1 MTDAADAAPLERFPR
16 LAAFVRGLPDG
27 LDSYPEYG
35 TKSAL
40 MRSLVTEELVR
51 HAASVPDELAELIRN
66 PPPMSAWVKQTHAH
80 AVLVLAR
87 DVLFATDRAFA
98 QHCYDG
104 QRSLFSSKIYLL
116 LMRCT
121 SPGRL
126 LSTAEKRWSQFNR
139 GCTIRTE
146 VFADGAHI
154 WVDHPRG
161 IFDQT
166 CRTALSQ
173 ALRATLDMSSA
184 RCTEITLVDESPMQ
198 TELLARW

>member
-1 MTDAADAAPLERFPR
+1 MVVTDASSLDRFPR

-40 MRSLVTEELVR
+40 MRSLTTDAILR
-51 HAASVPDELAELIRN
+51 HAPELPESLAALIRE
-66 PPPMSAWVKQTHAH
+66 PPPLSAWVKQTHAH
-80 AVLVLAR
+80 AIIALAR
-87 DVLFATDRAFA
+87 DVLFASDRAFA

-104 QRSLFSSKIYLL
+104 QRALFSSKIYLL

-126 LSTAEKRWSQFNR
+126 LATAEKRWLQFNR

-146 VFADGAHI
+146 VFEDGAHI

-161 IFDQT
+161 MFEEVS
-166 CRTALSQ
+166 RTALSQ
-173 ALRATLDMSSA
+173 AIRATLDLSSA
-184 RCTEITLVDESPMQ
+184 RCTEIALVDESPTQ